1 MTPNK
6 NLAIMAYMNKTENKT
21 KPLPTSILDVLPW
34 LDLRVQIARSNK
46 RDILADWAN

>member
-21 KPLPTSILDVLPW
+21 KPPQLPSRMFCLD
-34 LDLRVQIARSNK
+34 
-46 RDILADWAN
+46 